1 MRVEQSPLVATPPA
15 PEPPPDPVAR
25 AERIGYVVWG
35 LVTLFIAIP
44 ELLAA
49 FWHTPWPTLS
59 ETIGH
64 LEQRHHW
71 LRVPVLASLAVVATR
86 IAFYPLPNRAPDP
99 PSR

>member
-1 MRVEQSPLVATPPA
+1 VEQSPLVATPPA
-15 PEPPPDPVAR
+15 AKPPNPVAR
-25 AERIGYVVWG
+25 AERFGYVVWG
-35 LVTLFIAIP
+35 IVVLFVAIP

-49 FWHTPWPTLS
+49 FWHMPWPTLS

-71 LRVPVLASLAVVATR
+71 VRVPVLGGLAVVATR
-86 IAFYPLPNRAPDP
+86 IAFYPWPNRVADP